1 MENKNFMTVDE
12 VAQEL
17 NVSKSYAYKVVRE
30 LNVEMQKLGY
40 LTVTGRVNT
49 SFFRK
54 KLCYSEQRGD
64 DVMAVYKDG
73 DKWRVIYRYSNY
85 KGERKQTQKAL
96 KQCIKVI
103 IIIVILILF
112 LVSSFIR
119 YKIRLSNE
127 RDLQAPLF

>member
-30 LNVEMQKLGY
+30 LNAEMQKLGY

-54 KLCYSEQRGD
+54 HCWDHHTGLPLCE
-64 DVMAVYKDG
+64 V
-73 DKWRVIYRYSNY
+73 
-85 KGERKQTQKAL
+85 
-96 KQCIKVI
+96 
-103 IIIVILILF
+103 
-112 LVSSFIR
+112 VS
-119 YKIRLSNE
+119 
-127 RDLQAPLF
+127 